1 VLFIGLLFPL
11 SQAIRTDLH
20 KSRLVALLAQQN
32 QRVDDAI
39 YDKLP
44 DLAKPFVKPIL
55 DRQQV

>member
-1 VLFIGLLFPL
+1 MPDPEGVP
-11 SQAIRTDLH
+11 
-20 KSRLVALLAQQN
+20 RLVALLAQQN